1 MPVSVFIERFD
12 FLKVKSLLYFWANG
26 PACGSPNRLSP
37 YPCSAMG
44 LNLAEHLMLLLP
56 LAALHHAA
64 ERGHTEIVGQLVI
77 AGANVQRVDLRG
89 FTSAHLAASQGHI
102 DVLEKLLMAGTC
114 LLAAPRR
121 LLSRP

>member
-1 MPVSVFIERFD
+1 M
-12 FLKVKSLLYFWANG
+12 LKRDLL
-26 PACGSPNRLSP
+26 
-37 YPCSAMG
+37 
-44 LNLAEHLMLLLP
+44 

-102 DVLEKLLMAGTC
+102 DVLEKLLMAGKEQE
-114 LLAAPRR
+114 
-121 LLSRP
+121 LSKVPLCQAQSTESREKSCVQSTPIF